1 MLALC
6 GDRAEA
12 LRCPDRQREPLSRA
26 TGDYR
31 SIIDYRSRLLSSLWR
46 VTQYSHVANS
56 RTITIR
62 GDSAGHKTANPK
74 HLVTLE
80 DYSNDLLAP
89 SNRWTISDLATAQLT
104 TLYPQV
110 LKMGEMGL
118 MGMVAPE
125 EYGGAGMGYLDY
137 AIAMEEISRGD

>member
-1 MLALC
+1 M
-6 GDRAEA
+6 
-12 LRCPDRQREPLSRA
+12 
-26 TGDYR
+26 
-31 SIIDYRSRLLSSLWR
+31 
-46 VTQYSHVANS
+46 
-56 RTITIR
+56 
-62 GDSAGHKTANPK
+62 
-74 HLVTLE
+74 
-80 DYSNDLLAP
+80 LAP